1 MDDFY
6 VGEYIMY
13 VNGDN
18 YELGRIKSL
27 YPDGAFVAY
36 HDGET
41 GAKTP
46 YDRMH
51 KLVNGYVIQKTL
63 LGGDYFIMQGIDE
76 DLESV

>member
-13 VNGDN
+13 VNGDQ

-36 HDGET
+36 HGGEI

-46 YDRMH
+46 YDTMH

-63 LGGDYFIMQGIDE
+63 LGGNYFIMQGIDK